1 MVLKLLY
8 LCRSIAT
15 LAMTTLTI
23 EIPDNKRSSFLEVI
37 KKAGAEILDIETD
50 DLSEAEFKLL
60 KESYKEALLIRDSKI
75 PGSELWN
82 D

>member
-1 MVLKLLY
+1 
-8 LCRSIAT
+8 
-15 LAMTTLTI
+15 MTTLTI

-75 PGSELWN
+75 KSAPGSELWN